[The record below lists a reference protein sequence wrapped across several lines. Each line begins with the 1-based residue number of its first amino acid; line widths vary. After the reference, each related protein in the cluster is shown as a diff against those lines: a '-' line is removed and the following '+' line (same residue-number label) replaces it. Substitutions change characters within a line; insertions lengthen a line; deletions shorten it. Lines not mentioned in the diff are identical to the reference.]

1 MAKFTLDNKAQ
12 IDKPSNFGN
21 RRISKAYEYFN
32 VLINNQIIKLDD
44 ENCTKE
50 AKKQTFR
57 VLFEFLEK
65 VKSAMLIRIE
75 TDNEQS
81 AFLLFES
88 LNNRGLPLSPIDLIK
103 NKILEKMNGDIE
115 KNNEN
120 WQKILKNIGEKANL
134 QERFLRHFYMTYADI
149 LPEPPKDKEG
159 NLTIPKVTKSN
170 LIDFYNKQ
178 IDKDVQFV
186 FDNLIKK
193 SEIYGL
199 LTNPNQITDDTNV
212 AKKYQEK
219 LINLHYLGISQA
231 YMLLAFVFEKHK
243 EQDFTDLLEFL
254 EFWFICRHATNEPP
268 THQLDKIFAELTHTQ
283 KQDYDFELI
292 KSTLFGCLD
301 KDRIK
306 KSLSNADIYDYPNL
320 VRNILI
326 RLEQNLR
333 NKQTAVDFWKKTNKQ
348 PVWTIEHIY
357 PQNPHDE
364 KDWGDDEQ
372 NARLKQKLHS
382 LGNLTLTCYNGSYS
396 NKKYAEKC
404 QVTDDG
410 KPVGLINGDIKINQ
424 TLPTPSDNTNDW
436 TAKEI
441 DERTEW
447 LIEQFLDFFYKS

>member
-1 MAKFTLDNKAQ
+1 
-12 IDKPSNFGN
+12 
-21 RRISKAYEYFN
+21 
-32 VLINNQIIKLDD
+32 
-44 ENCTKE
+44 
-50 AKKQTFR
+50 
-57 VLFEFLEK
+57 
-65 VKSAMLIRIE
+65 
-75 TDNEQS
+75 
-81 AFLLFES
+81 
-88 LNNRGLPLSPIDLIK
+88 
-103 NKILEKMNGDIE
+103 
-115 KNNEN
+115 
-120 WQKILKNIGEKANL
+120 
-134 QERFLRHFYMTYADI
+134 
-149 LPEPPKDKEG
+149 
-159 NLTIPKVTKSN
+159 
-170 LIDFYNKQ
+170 
-178 IDKDVQFV
+178 
-186 FDNLIKK
+186 
-193 SEIYGL
+193 
-199 LTNPNQITDDTNV
+199 
-212 AKKYQEK
+212 
-219 LINLHYLGISQA
+219 
-231 YMLLAFVFEKHK
+231 MLLAFVFEKHK